1 MINIKPCDFILF
13 QDSNTETTTIVFIFR
28 GCDQNTKLDSRM
40 NNFYKKKKHFQM
52 PLSIESKKRVANTA
66 VVYAGKPMFFSWLV
80 LTH

>member
-1 MINIKPCDFILF
+1 
-13 QDSNTETTTIVFIFR
+13 
-28 GCDQNTKLDSRM
+28 
-40 NNFYKKKKHFQM
+40 M